1 LESFVRWWSRFL
13 TGGLDALISLLD
25 ALGARGVRWE
35 WKKRA
40 WKQALEER
48 VAGWENLERGVRTR
62 MKMCR
67 ACRTL
72 VEDNPARCP
81 SCGAS
86 LRGIEGGGAGRLLRM
101 LLPSI
106 GGSLSMALVS
116 ANVLMSLLL
125 LALWGSEGGG
135 GGMFGLLAPPL
146 KALFLLGAKHAPSIL
161 SGEIWRLVTANF
173 LHGGLI
179 HLVFNSIALMN
190 LGPLIE
196 AAFGWRKLFVLY
208 MTTGVSAF
216 IVSTAVNP
224 TSRILSVGASGAIF
238 GLLGFAI
245 VYGRYRAGPSARAL
259 SNQLLRWLMFM
270 LFLFFIPQIDHAA
283 HIGGL
288 IPGAVMGL
296 FLDPGEPKTPAGDR
310 ALWLATGIAL
320 LVTFG
325 SFALMAL
332 AYPANLAR
340 LGS

>member
-1 LESFVRWWSRFL
+1 MRWWSRFL
-13 TGGLDALISLLD
+13 TGGLDRLISLLD

-40 WKQALEER
+40 WKQALEAR

-72 VEDNPARCP
+72 VEGSPSRCP

-86 LRGIEGGGAGRLLRM
+86 MSGIEGGGAGRLIR
-101 LLPSI
+101 LLFPAI
-106 GGSLSMALVS
+106 GGSLSMVLVS
-116 ANVLMSLLL
+116 ANVLMSLIL
-125 LALWGSEGGG
+125 LALWGSAGSGTG
-135 GGMFGLLAPPL
+135 LFSLLAPPP
-146 KALFLLGAKHAPSIL
+146 KALVLLGAKWAPLIFA
-161 SGEIWRLVTANF
+161 GEIWRLVTANF

-190 LGPLIE
+190 LGQLIE

-208 MTTGVSAF
+208 MTSGVSAF
-216 IVSTAVNP
+216 IVSTIMSPN
-224 TSRILSVGASGAIF
+224 SLSIGASGSIF

-259 SNQLLRWLMFM
+259 SDQLLRWLMFM

-288 IPGAVMGL
+288 IAGAVMGL
-296 FLDPGEPKTPAGDR
+296 FLNPGEPTTPAGER
-310 ALWLATGIAL
+310 VLWIATGIAL
-320 LVTFG
+320 LVTLG
-325 SFALMAL
+325 SFGLMAL
-332 AYPANLAR
+332 AYPVNLAR
-340 LGS
+340 FGS

>member
-1 LESFVRWWSRFL
+1 MRWWSRFL
-13 TGGLDALISLLD
+13 TGGLDALIALLD

-48 VAGWENLERGVRTR
+48 ISRWENFERGVRTR
-62 MKMCR
+62 IKMCR

-72 VEDNPARCP
+72 VEGNPSRCP
-81 SCGAS
+81 SCGDS
-86 LRGIEGGGAGRLLRM
+86 MRGIEGGGTGRLLRL

-106 GGSLSMALVS
+106 GGSVSMALVS
-116 ANVLMSLLL
+116 ANIGISLLL
-125 LALWGSEGGG
+125 LAMWGSDSGGS
-135 GGMFGLLAPPL
+135 GLFSLLSPPL
-146 KALFLLGAKHAPSIL
+146 QALYLFGAKHAPSIL
-161 SGEIWRLVTANF
+161 SGQVWRLVTANF

-208 MTTGVSAF
+208 MTTGVAAF

-224 TSRILSVGASGAIF
+224 SSRILSVGASGAIF

-245 VYGRYRAGPSARAL
+245 VYGRYRAGPSAKAL
-259 SNQLLRWLMFM
+259 SDQLLRWLMFM
-270 LFLFFIPQIDHAA
+270 LFMFLIPQIDHAA

-288 IPGAVMGL
+288 IAGAVIGL
-296 FLDPGEPKTPAGDR
+296 FLEPGEPTTPAGDR
-310 ALWLATGIAL
+310 ALRMVTGIVL
-320 LVTFG
+320 LATFG
-325 SFALMAL
+325 SFVFMAL
-332 AYPANLAR
+332 AYPANLR
-340 LGS
+340 MLGS